1 MFSPAARTRLRESL
15 LRAAC
20 ADKRL
25 SGVAVTGSA
34 AVDRE
39 DAWSD
44 IDLVLGVADRANLP
58 EVMADWAATMYRE
71 HDAVH
76 DVQLA
81 SGSGVYRAFLTAST
95 LQVDLNFV
103 PGAEF
108 GPAGPKFRL
117 VAGAPARRQHATAN
131 DATAN
136 KATSPDHLAGMG
148 WLYAVQAR
156 SCVERGKLW
165 QAERMVSGLREQVL
179 ALACL
184 RHGCAAEQATGA
196 DQLPSA
202 LQARVADCLVRAISP
217 AEVAR
222 AFRGA
227 TGLLLELVGEADAEL
242 GARLAGPLAELARI
256 DPARAR
262 DGEGPANRQA

>member
-44 IDLVLGVADRANLP
+44 IDLVLGVADRPNL
-58 EVMADWAATMYRE
+58 
-71 HDAVH
+71 
-76 DVQLA
+76 
-81 SGSGVYRAFLTAST
+81 YRAFLTAST

-202 LQARVADCLVRAISP
+202 LQAR
-217 AEVAR
+217 AR
-222 AFRGA
+222 AWPAPSRNWPVSTRPGHETA
-227 TGLLLELVGEADAEL
+227 K
-242 GARLAGPLAELARI
+242 ARPTARPDGI
-256 DPARAR
+256 MSTWWCARTSR
-262 DGEGPANRQA
+262 LSPPSRSSGRCC